1 LGWGFSSGADVAW
14 VTDELDRPDRIAR
27 VLTARA
33 RWDLVGGATGMVA
46 FGVLGWAAGLATAIV
61 VSGVAMALLGVFVAA
76 RFAEENFIPTREQRW
91 SASRSIFRR
100 GVSLARGDHEILFV
114 LAATM
119 MINGASMV
127 AWLFPKQLV
136 DQGFP
141 DDPVLWYTAL
151 GILAFAVGVLA
162 LRIVEARID
171 GAGVARR
178 IYAASCFIGVLGLI
192 LLASAPDALIGSI
205 GVLLASGIAFNVTR
219 AVSVI
224 WGEPAYHERRPGD
237 RALVPL
243 PSRVRRRN
251 RQRLRAR
258 GPRAGSRRVH
268 SARHRRCTHRA
279 RRRDGRPIT
288 RRPHAVLG
296 ACATVTSR

>member
-1 LGWGFSSGADVAW
+1 
-14 VTDELDRPDRIAR
+14 
-27 VLTARA
+27 
-33 RWDLVGGATGMVA
+33 
-46 FGVLGWAAGLATAIV
+46 
-61 VSGVAMALLGVFVAA
+61 
-76 RFAEENFIPTREQRW
+76 
-91 SASRSIFRR
+91 
-100 GVSLARGDHEILFV
+100 V

-119 MINGASMV
+119 IINGASMV

-192 LLASAPDALIGSI
+192 VLASAPDALIGSI

-224 WGEPAYHERRPGD
+224 WVNRRTTSDVRATVHSFLSQAECVGEIVSGFALAALARAAGAST
-237 RALVPL
+237 ALVTAAAL
-243 PSRVRRRN
+243 IALAGVIVARSRADRTP
-251 RQRLRAR
+251 A
-258 GPRAGSRRVH
+258 
-268 SARHRRCTHRA
+268 SA
-279 RRRDGRPIT
+279 
-288 RRPHAVLG
+288 HAPP
-296 ACATVTSR
+296 